1 MKKVLLSTI
10 LCSSLMFAAS
20 EYKYEITPIIGGAIT
35 EGNTN
40 LDDDY
45 GVGGLSLGFNL
56 DDKSFFNQVEL
67 GFLNSLGEVDY
78 RHGGDTQITR
88 LFTNV
93 IKDFEITKNSSIY
106 GLVGAGVEVFS
117 NEDNRNDSGLFGN
130 YGIGYKYKF
139 TDDIALKTD
148 IRHLINADHGDN
160 TLLYTVGLA
169 ISFGKKAT
177 NVAPVQKQPVKE
189 EPIAAKKEEPKK
201 MAQLDEIDSDGDGVP
216 DSIDQCPNT
225 PKGDFV
231 DKVGC
236 SLKTD
241 LNINFAF
248 DSAKINN
255 SYESKIK
262 RFAEFMKKFP
272 TTKAKIEAHTDA
284 IGTKEYNQKL
294 SERRAL
300 STVEA
305 LKAYKIDKSRLKSYG
320 YGESR
325 PIATNETKEGRAKN
339 RRVEAT
345 IIK

>member
-20 EYKYEITPIIGGAIT
+20 EYKYEVTPIIGGAIT

-40 LDDDY
+40 LDDHY

-78 RHGGDTQITR
+78 DKGGDTQITR

-93 IKDFEITKNSSIY
+93 IKDFEITNNSSIY
-106 GLVGAGVEVFS
+106 GLVGAGVELFS
-117 NEDNRNDSGLFGN
+117 NEDHRNDSGLFGN

-148 IRHLINADHGDN
+148 VRHLINANHGDN

-177 NVAPVQKQPVKE
+177 NVAPVKE
-189 EPIAAKKEEPKK
+189 EPVKKMAPVKKEEPKK
-201 MAQLDEIDSDGDGVP
+201 VEMDSDGDGVV

-241 LNINFAF
+241 LNINFKF

-262 RFAEFMKKFP
+262 RFAEFMKAFP
-272 TTKAKIEAHTDA
+272 TTKAKIEAHTDS
-284 IGTKEYNQKL
+284 IGTKEYNDKL
-294 SERRAL
+294 SKRRAL
-300 STVEA
+300 STVNA
-305 LKAYKIDKSRLKSYG
+305 LKAYKIDTKRLKWFG

>member
-20 EYKYEITPIIGGAIT
+20 EYKYEVTPIIGGALT

-45 GVGGLSLGFNL
+45 GVGGLSFGFNL

-78 RHGGDTQITR
+78 DKGGDTQITR
-88 LFTNV
+88 IFTNV
-93 IKDFEITKNSSIY
+93 IKDFEITNNSSIY

-117 NEDNRNDSGLFGN
+117 DEDDRNDSGLFGN

-139 TDDIALKTD
+139 TDDMALKTD

-177 NVAPVQKQPVKE
+177 NVAPVQQEPVKEVAPVKE
-189 EPIAAKKEEPKK
+189 EPKQVEK
-201 MAQLDEIDSDGDGVP
+201 DSDGDGVV

-236 SLKTD
+236 SLKTN
-241 LNINFAF
+241 LNINFEF
-248 DSAKINN
+248 DSEKINN

-262 RFAEFMKKFP
+262 KFAEFMKKFP

-284 IGTKEYNQKL
+284 VGTEEYNQKL

-300 STVEA
+300 STVNA
-305 LKAYKIDKSRLKSYG
+305 LKAYKIDSSRLKSFG
-320 YGESR
+320 YGESK
-325 PIATNETKEGRAKN
+325 PVATNETKEGRAQN

-345 IIK
+345 IVK